1 MAKERSHASV
11 PVGDSG
17 AQSSL
22 PRFLSV
28 RQVADYLQVNEKK
41 VYALAS
47 EGRIPGTKITGKWLF
62 PRDLIDQWLTES
74 SHGGVLTDRLVV
86 AGSDDP
92 LLNRVIAR
100 LAENTQAHALVSYTP
115 TGTRLGLSLLA
126 AGRCDVAAIH
136 WGPVEES
143 HLRHPALISQF
154 AEHQQWVMVRAFLR
168 EQGLIVSPK
177 VPEKDR
183 NVEALAGHR
192 FRWALRQE
200 GAGSM
205 RFLDEALAKHKL
217 KVSDLNGTVTARSER
232 EAAAAIAMAEA
243 DVAPGCHAAATEAGL
258 AFVSTGWEAFDL
270 VLYRAVFFR
279 TLFQKM
285 LDRFKDIDTQSVGV
299 ALDGYEFEDLGKL
312 VWAAQS

>member
-1 MAKERSHASV
+1 MPLRD
-11 PVGDSG
+11 GG

-28 RQVADYLQVNEKK
+28 RQVSDYLQINEKK

-92 LLNRVIAR
+92 LLNRVISR
-100 LAENTQAHALVSYTP
+100 LAEETQAHALVSYTP

-154 AEHQQWVMVRAFLR
+154 VEHQQWVMVRAFLR
-168 EQGLIVSPK
+168 EQGLIVSSRI
-177 VPEKDR
+177 PEKDR
-183 NVEALAGHR
+183 NVKALTAQR
-192 FRWALRQE
+192 FRWAMRQE

-205 RFLDEALAKHKL
+205 RFLDEALSRHKL
-217 KVSDLNGTVTARSER
+217 KISDLNAVVTARSER
-232 EAAAAIAMAEA
+232 EAAAAIAMGEA

-258 AFVSTGWEAFDL
+258 SFVSSGWEAFDL
-270 VLYRAVFFR
+270 VVYRAVFFR

>member
-1 MAKERSHASV
+1 MPLRE
-11 PVGDSG
+11 GG
-17 AQSSL
+17 AQTPL

-28 RQVADYLQVNEKK
+28 RQVADYLQINEKK

-62 PRDLIDQWLTES
+62 PRELIDQWLTES

-100 LAENTQAHALVSYTP
+100 LAEQTQAHALVSYTP
-115 TGTRLGLSLLA
+115 TGTKLGLSLLA

-136 WGPVEES
+136 WGPMEES

-168 EQGLIVSPK
+168 EQGLIISTK
-177 VPEKDR
+177 IPEKDR
-183 NVEALAGHR
+183 NVKALVAQR

-205 RFLDEALAKHKL
+205 RFLDEALSKYKL
-217 KVSDLNGTVTARSER
+217 KISDVKTVITARSER
-232 EAAAAIAMAEA
+232 EAAAAIAMGEA

-258 AFVSTGWEAFDL
+258 AFVSSGWEAFDL
-270 VLYRAVFFR
+270 VVYRAVFFR